1 MHTLHYIANRHTSG
15 DVISLPVQT
24 AYDMGPDSGY
34 VMYQVTVLGHFEF
47 VGVRIRILCDGFA
60 VMGQDKV
67 IGLKLSVSVTA
78 SKKRL

>member
-1 MHTLHYIANRHTSG
+1 
-15 DVISLPVQT
+15 
-24 AYDMGPDSGY
+24 MGPDSGY

-47 VGVRIRILCDGFA
+47 VGVRVRILCDDFS

-78 SKKRL
+78 SKKGLCHSLTKISTFGTSQNP